1 MVCVGLRLEKEI
13 RRKGG
18 MRARG
23 LCTFQV
29 SGEAGKGRQLD
40 LLPHSEPHRVR
51 STRVGRRTLT
61 STAWGE
67 ADETKD
73 YNNTKPASFVLS
85 VRARVQV
92 GYGGGSVSVKL

>member
-23 LCTFQV
+23 LYTFQV

-61 STAWGE
+61 STQRGE
-67 ADETKD
+67 ANETKD
-73 YNNTKPASFVLS
+73 NNTKPASFVLS
-85 VRARVQV
+85 VTVRAHVQ
-92 GYGGGSVSVKL
+92 GCGGSMCR